1 MLPIQLCFELLEAKV
16 PWVASSL
23 WRPAR
28 PGPGGLCCRLLNLV
42 CCRLFSQIVLA
53 VPVQRTSMSSS
64 MFWIRNLAHQQCRGA
79 LKVDAKI
86 LAEKFLDGR
95 VVPCH
100 RPLKSPGT
108 GDVGPRKC
116 CFQGSA
122 LGRSVSG
129 RARRVFFYTKLEL
142 HRVPVHARSFLGFF
156 RLTSRP
162 FHVQEAMPCN
172 AWLHRLRKPQMPM
185 LPQSAFSKASQAQV
199 RTALKGPSGCGSVL
213 RKEATADLL
222 RCLAVDEGKAL
233 ALRYLRN
240 PHTHTHT
247 RTRQV
252 GSPALCSAP

>member
-1 MLPIQLCFELLEAKV
+1 MLPIQLCFEILEAKV

-28 PGPGGLCCRLLNLV
+28 PGPGGLCWLAASSTLLLQA
-42 CCRLFSQIVLA
+42 LLA
-53 VPVQRTSMSSS
+53 DSPGCASAATSMSSS

-162 FHVQEAMPCN
+162 FHVQEAMACN

-199 RTALKGPSGCGSVL
+199 RTALKGPQAVAQSSE
-213 RKEATADLL
+213 KKQLL
-222 RCLAVDEGKAL
+222 IFLGASPSMKAKL
-233 ALRYLRN
+233 
-240 PHTHTHT
+240 
-247 RTRQV
+247 
-252 GSPALCSAP
+252 